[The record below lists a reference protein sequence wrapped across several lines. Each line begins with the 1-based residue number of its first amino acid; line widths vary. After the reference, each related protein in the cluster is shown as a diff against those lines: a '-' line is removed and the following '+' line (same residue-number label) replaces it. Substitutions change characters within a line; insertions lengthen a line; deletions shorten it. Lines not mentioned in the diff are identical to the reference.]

1 MKTEKFFS
9 GNFKGKKGHLN
20 NRKED
25 NTGRHCR
32 EIRV

>member
-9 GNFKGKKGHLN
+9 GNFKGKGHLN

-25 NTGRHCR
+25 NTKRHCR